1 MSGDQLGSDRTRGNS
16 GFRGC
21 DARVYAVVAIG
32 VLWVVLAAFWAVP
45 GVFSVDGL
53 TYQAM
58 IDAFAR
64 NRSLFV
70 ENGYDFYPS
79 AALTVENMVVSGGRL
94 APQYPGGWGILAA
107 PAYLAGGLRGVI
119 LVNAVAS
126 ALTLPLIWL
135 AANALFGDRRVAATA
150 ALIYALATFAV
161 DYALGFWPH
170 GITTFLVTA
179 AFAATAKG
187 WRGTHHE
194 GFRGLLVAGLAIG
207 LAVNIRVDAI
217 LAAAAIGAWTMG
229 AARRPYAALGVLAL
243 GLLPGLAM
251 AAAINHAKFG
261 SLSPF
266 TYGRSSGGVSLSS
279 YAELLPVLA
288 VGGLAFL
295 ALGLKRVRA
304 AAFRP
309 GVQAVILA
317 AVLAAILL
325 LPPLRALAER
335 IAQGFYVLVIDLQAH
350 PVPGRGVFL
359 KADGTILMFGIIKKA
374 LLQSLPYAAVM
385 IVLLPRLIR
394 GPDRAPLALCV
405 LFMLSF
411 VAFFSVNTWHGGA
424 SNNMRY
430 FLNIVPVMAILSALA
445 LREISNVAG
454 RRPAIAVIT
463 EVALLSVVFAY
474 VSWRGFSL
482 GFAVE
487 NTLPTAI
494 EIAIAILSVAFL
506 VSRRGFRAITA
517 SALHGLA
524 VVGLVTAFIS
534 VWFFDIQISQNERRT
549 NIEME
554 ALSNRLPADALVI
567 TFITSYAGYR
577 LNRPPA
583 MTARAEYATREFDAG
598 LVAYAFANGRPVYA
612 QSRRLAEA
620 MIAKGAAGAA
630 TPVFGIDESK
640 EFFRMAPPGAG

>member
-1 MSGDQLGSDRTRGNS
+1 MSGELLSSGRKRGIAAV
-16 GFRGC
+16 RG
-21 DARVYAVVAIG
+21 DARTYAVAAVG

-45 GVFSVDGL
+45 GVFGGDGL
-53 TYQAM
+53 IYQAM
-58 IDAFAR
+58 SDAFVR
-64 NRSLFV
+64 NGSLFV

-79 AALTVENMVVSGGRL
+79 AALAAENMVVSGGRL

-135 AANALFGDRRVAATA
+135 AASALFGDRRVAATA

-194 GFRGLLVAGLAIG
+194 GLWGLLVAGLAIG

-217 LAAAAIGAWTMG
+217 LAAAAIGAWAMG

-243 GLLPGLAM
+243 GLLPGLAV

-266 TYGRSSGGVSLSS
+266 SYGRSSGGVSLSN

-304 AAFRP
+304 VAFRP

-325 LPPLRALAER
+325 LPPLRALALR
-335 IAQGFYVLVIDLQAH
+335 IVQGFYVLVIDFQAH
-350 PVPGRGVFL
+350 QVPGRGVL
-359 KADGTILMFGIIKKA
+359 LMDDGTILMFGLTKKA

-494 EIAIAILSVAFL
+494 EMGIAVLSVAFL
-506 VSRRGFRAITA
+506 FSRQGFRAVAA
-517 SALHGLA
+517 SALHGL
-524 VVGLVTAFIS
+524 VIVGLVTAFIS
-534 VWFFDIQISQNERRT
+534 VWFFDIQVNQNERRINT
-549 NIEME
+549 EMV
-554 ALSNRLPADALVI
+554 ALASRLPADALVM

-577 LNRPPA
+577 LNQPPA
-583 MTARAEYATREFDAG
+583 MTAKADYATREFDVG
-598 LVAYAFANGRPVYA
+598 LVAHAFANGRPVYA
-612 QSRRLAEA
+612 QSRRLAET

-640 EFFRMAPPGAG
+640 ELFRMAPPGAG